1 MTLRKLVSAAGT
13 MGIALAVLVA
23 SPALAVTPPSSTSND
38 RPVQPNGGL
47 SVKDVQFLG
56 PVDQN
61 VHVAARDN
69 GQSVEYQGKSYW
81 FFDDTTLQDPAGFL
95 SSTAA
100 VTTDLDASDGISL
113 QSANPFDLADTSS
126 PTEFVPY
133 SDAET
138 QFQNEHA
145 SSDCSGSRDVNC
157 GTQFAFW
164 PGSVVSDPAHH
175 RILVFYGKLCRG
187 GLDTGPCASGFVG
200 QALGSGIVSVDMR
213 THQIT
218 RMNVEHQDPSLASP
232 EGHDSTL
239 LFSPSQNWGNGGTVL
254 VGNELYAY
262 GNCSNTNACGVAR
275 VPIDRVQDRAA
286 WSFYAGTSNGRPVWS
301 DDSSSAVAVMN
312 GGAAGETVH
321 YDPATKL
328 FMNSY
333 MPFLSHQVYYQTSPT
348 PWGSWSTPTVL
359 YTAPTT
365 SGVEYAAFAHPE
377 YTTNHGL
384 TRYYTFFTSSTGQQE
399 LVKVDFTKD

>member
-1 MTLRKLVSAAGT
+1 ML
-13 MGIALAVLVA
+13 ALSVA
-23 SPALAVTPPSSTSND
+23 SPAVAVAPSSA
-38 RPVQPNGGL
+38 PVGQPAQANGGL
-47 SVKDVQFLG
+47 TVKDVHILG

-61 VHVAARDN
+61 AHVAARDN
-69 GQSVEYQGKSYW
+69 GQSVEYHGKSYW
-81 FFDDTTLQDPAGFL
+81 FFDDTMLQDPTGFL

-100 VTTDLDASDGISL
+100 VTTDLDASDGISV
-113 QSANPFDLADTSS
+113 QSANPFDLTDTSS

-133 SDAET
+133 SAAET
-138 QFQNEHA
+138 QFQNAHA
-145 SSDCSGSRDVNC
+145 SSDCSGSTDVNC

-164 PGSVVSDPAHH
+164 PGSVVADPAHQ

-218 RMNVEHQDPSLASP
+218 RLNVEHQDSSLTSP
-232 EGHDSTL
+232 EGEDPTL
-239 LFSPSQNWGNGGTVL
+239 LFSPSQNFGNGGTVL

-262 GNCSNTNACGVAR
+262 GNCTNTNACGVAR
-275 VPIDRVQDRAA
+275 APIDRVQDRAA
-286 WSFYAGTSNGRPVWS
+286 WSFYAGTANGRPVWS
-301 DDSSSAVAVMN
+301 ADAASSVAVMN

-321 YDPATKL
+321 FDPATKL
-328 FMNSY
+328 YMNSY
-333 MPFLSHQVYYQTSPT
+333 MPFLSHQVYYQTSAT
-348 PWGSWSTPTVL
+348 PWGPWSAPDVL

-377 YTTNHGL
+377 YTTDHGL
-384 TRYYTFFTSSTGQQE
+384 TRYYTYYTSSTGQQI
-399 LVKVDFTKD
+399 LVRVDFTKG